1 MKLNS
6 VFILMLSVLLVSLS
20 CSSDNEATSN
30 ENVVA
35 NEIATITI
43 DGMTCE
49 VGCAGYIAKKLNKT
63 EGVKSCDI
71 DFETKV
77 ATVKFDNAQISAE
90 DIKEIIENLNDGQYE
105 VTDMSS
111 ETMSSSSSIRTQ
123 NSNDEISVRTSIE
136 IPNIFSVLK
145 SIL

>member
-1 MKLNS
+1 M
-6 VFILMLSVLLVSLS
+6 VSLS
-20 CSSDNEATSN
+20 CSSDNETTSN

-63 EGVKSCDI
+63 KGVKSCDM
-71 DFETKV
+71 DFETKI
-77 ATVKFDNAQISAE
+77 ATVKFDNTQISAE
-90 DIKEIIENLNDGQYE
+90 DIKEIIEDLNDGQYS
-105 VTDMSS
+105 VTEMSS
-111 ETMSSSSSIRTQ
+111 ETLSTSSSIRTQ
-123 NSNDEISVRTSIE
+123 NSSDEISVRTSIE

>member
-1 MKLNS
+1 MKLKS
-6 VFILMLSVLLVSLS
+6 GLIIMLSVLMVSLS
-20 CSSDNEATSN
+20 CSSDNETTSN

-63 EGVKSCDI
+63 KGVKSCDM
-71 DFETKV
+71 DFETKI
-77 ATVKFDNAQISAE
+77 ATVKFDNTQISAE
-90 DIKEIIENLNDGQYE
+90 DIKEIIEDLNDGQYS
-105 VTDMSS
+105 VTEMSS
-111 ETMSSSSSIRTQ
+111 ETLSTSSSIRTQ
-123 NSNDEISVRTSIE
+123 NSSDEISVRTSIE

>member
-1 MKLNS
+1 M
-6 VFILMLSVLLVSLS
+6 VSLS
-20 CSSDNEATSN
+20 CSSDNETTSN

-63 EGVKSCDI
+63 KGVKSCDM
-71 DFETKV
+71 DFETKI
-77 ATVKFDNAQISAE
+77 ATLKFDNTQISAE
-90 DIKEIIENLNDGQYE
+90 DIKEIIEDLNDGQYS
-105 VTDMSS
+105 VTEMSS
-111 ETMSSSSSIRTQ
+111 ETLSASSSIRTQ
-123 NSNDEISVRTSIE
+123 NSSDEISVRTSIE

-145 SIL
+145 SLL